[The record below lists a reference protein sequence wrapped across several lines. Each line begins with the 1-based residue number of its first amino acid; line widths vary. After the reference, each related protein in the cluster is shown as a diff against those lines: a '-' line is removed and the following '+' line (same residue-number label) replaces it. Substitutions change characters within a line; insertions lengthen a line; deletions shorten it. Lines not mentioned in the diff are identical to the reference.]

1 MEPMFWIAGTVILL
15 IPFVGTLAM
24 RNWLTSL
31 LAVAVLAFVISCF
44 WIWQEYRHGGD
55 DAAQALARIVTGI
68 WLAGLAA
75 GFALNIG
82 LLWLRHRRRTV
93 RLIRARQEHR
103 SNGHRCAASADHQA
117 TTITVARLMPTTRQ
131 LV

>member
-15 IPFVGTLAM
+15 IPFVGTMAM

-44 WIWQEYRHGGD
+44 WIWQGYRYSGD
-55 DAAQALARIVTGI
+55 DAAQGVAKIATGI

-82 LLWLRHRRRTV
+82 LLWLRHRKRTAP
-93 RLIRARQEHR
+93 LARAR
-103 SNGHRCAASADHQA
+103 
-117 TTITVARLMPTTRQ
+117 
-131 LV
+131 

>member
-44 WIWQEYRHGGD
+44 WIWQEYRYGGND
-55 DAAQALARIVTGI
+55 SAQALARIVTGI

-82 LLWLRHRRRTV
+82 LLWLRHRKRTASWV
-93 RLIRARQEHR
+93 RAR
-103 SNGHRCAASADHQA
+103 
-117 TTITVARLMPTTRQ
+117 
-131 LV
+131 

>member
-44 WIWQEYRHGGD
+44 WVWQEYRYGGN

-82 LLWLRHRRRTV
+82 LLWLQHRRRTA
-93 RLIRARQEHR
+93 RLIRAR
-103 SNGHRCAASADHQA
+103 
-117 TTITVARLMPTTRQ
+117 
-131 LV
+131 